1 MTYKGATYLKISIS
15 KYVHLA
21 SVHRKQITLCQGRA
35 SIYLQK
41 TGVKLTIGASKK
53 RHTRLPH
60 FRTKEG
66 SGSGQKSSEELELDD
81 LEDMDKTLHIKV
93 HMLTAKLVNF
103 REVLI
108 LMIIRHYFQSQSFT
122 KNVSS

>member
-1 MTYKGATYLKISIS
+1 MYTESKLHSAKERPLSICKKI
-15 KYVHLA
+15 
-21 SVHRKQITLCQGRA
+21 
-35 SIYLQK
+35 
-41 TGVKLTIGASKK
+41 GVKLTIGASKK